1 MTRDDVLK
9 EFVDCQCRYVCD
21 CYEFVYQAMA
31 DEIVSLRAER
41 DALKAEVQQSRLE
54 FQIMKKHA
62 QQDAAEILS
71 LRALEVQPC

>member
-41 DALKAEVQQSRLE
+41 DAL
-54 FQIMKKHA
+54 
-62 QQDAAEILS
+62 
-71 LRALEVQPC
+71 RALAVQPWKHIEPRDSFEIEWTILP

>member
-41 DALKAEVQQSRLE
+41 DAL
-54 FQIMKKHA
+54 
-62 QQDAAEILS
+62 
-71 LRALEVQPC
+71 RALEVQPC